1 MAFYSLPL
9 EKNNVKVP
17 EEYCYLVIV
26 KYQEDNFKP
35 SKGKKLS
42 AEESKNKKEKFLSQQ
57 ETIKQL
63 DTGYCNLHNRKIE
76 LSTIFDSFFV
86 GYLDKYDNHLIYK
99 IKPLASNEI
108 SKSYDSQKRFEVSEF
123 DVVKKFKDKSEII
136 QQIHKDK
143 LLPEFS
149 AIMFDKLSYTN
160 AEHREKLFAYFQYI
174 NNVFKDLEIS
184 LADILLSNDYNMAF
198 RGKFKKNDTG
208 ESTKENIRYLLDNK
222 YIKYFKEGDYYQV
235 KLIVG
240 LVDCGLFDVAL
251 ECIKLLDERD
261 VEELKKNK
269 DFDIALKKWSMDEA
283 VKEIINVLGIKLSGM
298 TLTVKEYMDYGEDRI
313 IETEIFD
320 NIGDIKTH
328 LIKKYD
334 VPFERVM
341 SKDIDGLEWDGFEFR
356 VS

>member
-42 AEESKNKKEKFLSQQ
+42 AEESKNKKGKLLAQQ

-63 DTGYCNLHNRKIE
+63 DTGYCNIHNRKIE

>member
-17 EEYCYLVIV
+17 EEDCYLVIV

-86 GYLDKYDNHLIYK
+86 GYLDKYDNYIIYK

-123 DVVKKFKDKSEII
+123 DVIKKFKDKSEII

-149 AIMFDKLSYTN
+149 AIMFDKLSYAN
-160 AEHREKLFAYFQYI
+160 AENKEKLFAYFQYI
-174 NNVFKDLEIS
+174 NNVFKDLKIS
-184 LADILLSNDYNMAF
+184 LSDILLSNDYNMAF

-208 ESTKENIRYLLDNK
+208 EPAKENIRYLLDNK
-222 YIKYFKEGDYYQV
+222 YIKYFKEGDYYQI

-240 LVDCGLFDVAL
+240 LIDCGLFDIAL
-251 ECIKLLDERD
+251 NCIKLLEEYDIK
-261 VEELKKNK
+261 ELKKNK
-269 DFDIALKKWSMDEA
+269 DFDIALKKWYMDET
-283 VKEIINVLGIKLSGM
+283 VKDIISFLEIKLSGL
-298 TLTVKEYMDYGEDRI
+298 TLTVKEYRDYGEDQI
-313 IETEIFD
+313 VETEIFD

-334 VPFERVM
+334 VPFGYVIN
-341 SKDIDGLEWDGFEFR
+341 KDINGLEWEGFEFS
-356 VS
+356 VI

>member
-42 AEESKNKKEKFLSQQ
+42 AEESKNKKGKLLAQQ

-63 DTGYCNLHNRKIE
+63 DTGYCNIHNRKIE

-269 DFDIALKKWSMDEA
+269 DFDIALTKWSMDEA

>member
-42 AEESKNKKEKFLSQQ
+42 AEESKNKKGKLLAQQ

-63 DTGYCNLHNRKIE
+63 DTGYCNIHNRKIE

-108 SKSYDSQKRFEVSEF
+108 SKNYDSQKRFEVSEF